1 MKRIIVSLI
10 HVALVALTFLSVARG
25 QNLDYYVDSD
35 FELLPIPPELVPY
48 QIVPL
53 DPVPDC
59 RLEMGVELIYP
70 QSLMSMPEPQK
81 EETLQIIYQ
90 RVAFEISNP
99 EKSAGLFQIDGRMYH
114 LVRIPYTGGLL
125 QDFGGGND
133 SLLFGIYGCHCFDGM
148 YLYNDIG

>member
-1 MKRIIVSLI
+1 MKRTTLSIIHLIIV
-10 HVALVALTFLSVARG
+10 VLTFVSVIRG

-59 RLEMGVELIYP
+59 RLEMGIELIYP
-70 QSLMSMPEPQK
+70 QSIMNMPEPQK
-81 EETLQIIYQ
+81 EETLEIIYK

-99 EKSAGLFQIDGRMYH
+99 DKSAGLFQVDGRMYH
-114 LVRIPYTGGLL
+114 LVRIPYTGASNRFWGWE
-125 QDFGGGND
+125 
-133 SLLFGIYGCHCFDGM
+133 
-148 YLYNDIG
+148 

>member
-1 MKRIIVSLI
+1 MKRTTISIIHLIIVVI
-10 HVALVALTFLSVARG
+10 TFVSVIRG

-59 RLEMGVELIYP
+59 RLEMGIELIYP
-70 QSLMSMPEPQK
+70 QSIMNMPEPQK
-81 EETLQIIYQ
+81 EETLEIIYK

-99 EKSAGLFQIDGRMYH
+99 DKSAGLFQVDGQMYH
-114 LVRIPYTGGLL
+114 LIRIPYTGASTNFWGWE
-125 QDFGGGND
+125 
-133 SLLFGIYGCHCFDGM
+133 
-148 YLYNDIG
+148 

>member
-1 MKRIIVSLI
+1 MKKITISLI
-10 HVALVALTFLSVARG
+10 HVIIVALTFLSVIRG
-25 QNLDYYVDSD
+25 QNLDYYVDSN

-59 RLEMGVELIYP
+59 RLEMGIELIYP
-70 QSLMSMPEPQK
+70 QAIVNMPEPQK

-99 EKSAGLFQIDGRMYH
+99 EKSAGLFQVDGRMYH
-114 LVRIPYTGGLL
+114 LVRIPYTGASTRFWGWE
-125 QDFGGGND
+125 
-133 SLLFGIYGCHCFDGM
+133 
-148 YLYNDIG
+148 

>member
-1 MKRIIVSLI
+1 MKRITISVIHLIIV
-10 HVALVALTFLSVARG
+10 VLTFVSVIRG

-59 RLEMGVELIYP
+59 RLEMGIELIYP
-70 QSLMSMPEPQK
+70 QSIMNMPEPQK
-81 EETLQIIYQ
+81 EETLEIIYQ

-99 EKSAGLFQIDGRMYH
+99 DKSAGLFQVDGRMYH
-114 LVRIPYTGGLL
+114 LIRIPYTGASTNFWGWE
-125 QDFGGGND
+125 
-133 SLLFGIYGCHCFDGM
+133 
-148 YLYNDIG
+148 

>member
-1 MKRIIVSLI
+1 MKRTTISIIHLIIV
-10 HVALVALTFLSVARG
+10 VLTFVSVIRG

-59 RLEMGVELIYP
+59 RLEMGIELIYP
-70 QSLMSMPEPQK
+70 QSIMNMPEPQK
-81 EETLQIIYQ
+81 EETLEIIYK

-99 EKSAGLFQIDGRMYH
+99 DKSAGLFQVDGRMYH
-114 LVRIPYTGGLL
+114 LIRIPYTGASRNFWGWE
-125 QDFGGGND
+125 
-133 SLLFGIYGCHCFDGM
+133 
-148 YLYNDIG
+148 

>member
-10 HVALVALTFLSVARG
+10 HVLLVALTFLSVARG
-25 QNLDYYVDSD
+25 QGLDYYVDSD

-59 RLEMGVELIYP
+59 RLEMGIELIFP
-70 QSLMSMPEPQK
+70 QAIMNMPEPQK

-114 LVRIPYTGGLL
+114 LVRIPYTGASNRFWGWE
-125 QDFGGGND
+125 
-133 SLLFGIYGCHCFDGM
+133 
-148 YLYNDIG
+148 

>member
-1 MKRIIVSLI
+1 MKRTTISIIHLIIV
-10 HVALVALTFLSVARG
+10 VLTFVSVIRG

-59 RLEMGVELIYP
+59 RLEMGIELIYP
-70 QSLMSMPEPQK
+70 QSIMDMPEPQR
-81 EETLQIIYQ
+81 EETLEIIYK

-99 EKSAGLFQIDGRMYH
+99 DKSAGLFQVDGRMYH
-114 LVRIPYTGGLL
+114 LIRIPYTGASTSFWGWE
-125 QDFGGGND
+125 
-133 SLLFGIYGCHCFDGM
+133 
-148 YLYNDIG
+148 

>member
-1 MKRIIVSLI
+1 MKKITISLI
-10 HVALVALTFLSVARG
+10 HVIIVAITFLSVIRG

-59 RLEMGVELIYP
+59 RLEMGIELIFP
-70 QSLMSMPEPQK
+70 QAIMNMPEPQK

-99 EKSAGLFQIDGRMYH
+99 EKSAGLFQVDGRMYH
-114 LVRIPYTGGLL
+114 LVRIPYTGASTRFWGWE
-125 QDFGGGND
+125 
-133 SLLFGIYGCHCFDGM
+133 
-148 YLYNDIG
+148 

>member
-59 RLEMGVELIYP
+59 RLEMGIELIYP

-114 LVRIPYTGGLL
+114 LVRIPYTGASTNFWGWE
-125 QDFGGGND
+125 
-133 SLLFGIYGCHCFDGM
+133 
-148 YLYNDIG
+148 

>member
-1 MKRIIVSLI
+1 MKRTTISIIHLIIVVI
-10 HVALVALTFLSVARG
+10 TFVSIIRG

-59 RLEMGVELIYP
+59 RLEMGIELIYP
-70 QSLMSMPEPQK
+70 QSIMNMPEPQK
-81 EETLQIIYQ
+81 EETLEIIYK

-99 EKSAGLFQIDGRMYH
+99 DKSAGLFQVDGRMYH
-114 LVRIPYTGGLL
+114 LIRIPYTGASRNFWGWE
-125 QDFGGGND
+125 
-133 SLLFGIYGCHCFDGM
+133 
-148 YLYNDIG
+148 

>member
-1 MKRIIVSLI
+1 MKRTTIRIIHLIIV
-10 HVALVALTFLSVARG
+10 VLTFVSVIRG

-59 RLEMGVELIYP
+59 RLEMGIELIYP
-70 QSLMSMPEPQK
+70 QSIMNMPEPQK
-81 EETLQIIYQ
+81 EETLEIIYK

-99 EKSAGLFQIDGRMYH
+99 DKSAGLFQVDGRMYH
-114 LVRIPYTGGLL
+114 LIRIPYTGASTNFWGWE
-125 QDFGGGND
+125 
-133 SLLFGIYGCHCFDGM
+133 
-148 YLYNDIG
+148 

>member
-1 MKRIIVSLI
+1 MRKKTLSIIHLIIV
-10 HVALVALTFLSVARG
+10 VLTFVSVLRG

-59 RLEMGVELIYP
+59 RLEMGIELIYP
-70 QSLMSMPEPQK
+70 QSIMNMPEPQK
-81 EETLQIIYQ
+81 EETLEIIYK

-99 EKSAGLFQIDGRMYH
+99 NKSAGLFQVDGRMYH
-114 LVRIPYTGGLL
+114 LIRIPYTGASTNFWGWE
-125 QDFGGGND
+125 
-133 SLLFGIYGCHCFDGM
+133 
-148 YLYNDIG
+148 

>member
-1 MKRIIVSLI
+1 MRKTTISIIHLIIV
-10 HVALVALTFLSVARG
+10 VLTFVSVLKG

-59 RLEMGVELIYP
+59 RLEMGIELIYP
-70 QSLMSMPEPQK
+70 QSIMNMPEPQK
-81 EETLQIIYQ
+81 EETLEIIYK

-99 EKSAGLFQIDGRMYH
+99 DKSAGLFQVDGRMYH
-114 LVRIPYTGGLL
+114 LIRIPYTGASTSFWGWE
-125 QDFGGGND
+125 
-133 SLLFGIYGCHCFDGM
+133 
-148 YLYNDIG
+148 

>member
-1 MKRIIVSLI
+1 MKKTTLSIIHLIIV
-10 HVALVALTFLSVARG
+10 VLTFVSVLRG

-59 RLEMGVELIYP
+59 RLEMGIELIYP
-70 QSLMSMPEPQK
+70 QSIMNMPEPQK
-81 EETLQIIYQ
+81 EETLEIIYK

-99 EKSAGLFQIDGRMYH
+99 DKSAGLFQVDGRMYH
-114 LVRIPYTGGLL
+114 LIRIPYTGASTNFWGWE
-125 QDFGGGND
+125 
-133 SLLFGIYGCHCFDGM
+133 
-148 YLYNDIG
+148 

>member
-1 MKRIIVSLI
+1 MKNLSKIHIIIAILAFI
-10 HVALVALTFLSVARG
+10 FGTQLRG
-25 QNLDYYVDSD
+25 QTFNYNVDSD

-59 RLEMGVELIYP
+59 RLEMGIELIFP
-70 QSLMSMPEPQK
+70 QSITSMPEPQK
-81 EETLQIIYQ
+81 EETLEIIYK

-114 LVRIPYTGGLL
+114 LIRIPYTGASNFWGWEY
-125 QDFGGGND
+125 D
-133 SLLFGIYGCHCFDGM
+133 
-148 YLYNDIG
+148 

>member
-1 MKRIIVSLI
+1 MRKTTLSIIHLI
-10 HVALVALTFLSVARG
+10 IVALTFVGVLRG

-59 RLEMGVELIYP
+59 RLEMGIELIYP
-70 QSLMSMPEPQK
+70 QSIMNMPEPQK
-81 EETLQIIYQ
+81 EETLEIIYK

-99 EKSAGLFQIDGRMYH
+99 DKSAGLFQVDGRMYH
-114 LVRIPYTGGLL
+114 LIRIPYTGASTNFWGWE
-125 QDFGGGND
+125 
-133 SLLFGIYGCHCFDGM
+133 
-148 YLYNDIG
+148 

>member
-1 MKRIIVSLI
+1 MKKTTISIIHLIIV
-10 HVALVALTFLSVARG
+10 VLTFVSVLRG

-59 RLEMGVELIYP
+59 RLEMGIELIYP
-70 QSLMSMPEPQK
+70 HSIMNMPEPQK
-81 EETLQIIYQ
+81 EETLEIIYK

-99 EKSAGLFQIDGRMYH
+99 DKSAGLFQVDGRMYH
-114 LVRIPYTGGLL
+114 LIRIPYTGASTNFWGWE
-125 QDFGGGND
+125 
-133 SLLFGIYGCHCFDGM
+133 
-148 YLYNDIG
+148 

>member
-1 MKRIIVSLI
+1 MKKITISLI
-10 HVALVALTFLSVARG
+10 HVIIVAITFLSVVRG

-59 RLEMGVELIYP
+59 RLEMGIELIFP
-70 QSLMSMPEPQK
+70 QAIMNMPEPQK

-99 EKSAGLFQIDGRMYH
+99 DKSAGLFQIDGRMYH
-114 LVRIPYTGGLL
+114 LVRIPYTGASTRFWGWE
-125 QDFGGGND
+125 
-133 SLLFGIYGCHCFDGM
+133 
-148 YLYNDIG
+148 

>member
-1 MKRIIVSLI
+1 VKRIIVSLI
-10 HVALVALTFLSVARG
+10 HVVLVALTFISVARS

-59 RLEMGVELIYP
+59 RLEMGIQLIFP
-70 QSLMSMPEPQK
+70 QAIMNMPEPQK

-99 EKSAGLFQIDGRMYH
+99 EKSAGLFQVDGRMYH
-114 LVRIPYTGGLL
+114 LVRIPYTGASTRFWGWE
-125 QDFGGGND
+125 
-133 SLLFGIYGCHCFDGM
+133 
-148 YLYNDIG
+148 